1 MENKETSKKRTVV
14 LSKGTS
20 WILVRWKSMC
30 RLYIF
35 KEHKKKVF
43 LPLLLF
49 EYTKNKE
56 DLYDALPLLK
66 SFLKAFMN
74 PRLKQNQTP
83 FRMSLFTLIV
93 IYACHH
99 WAPILTISMDKDPL
113 WGHDYRQNKSSER
126 QFRWSSNFPQKQDCV
141 RYFIITVPKH

>member
-99 WAPILTISMDKDPL
+99 RAPILTISMDKDPL

-126 QFRWSSNFPQKQDCV
+126 QFR
-141 RYFIITVPKH
+141 